1 MTRFTISPFLL
12 LLCAFLLL
20 LCACDAPPQSP
31 NSTGP
36 GRGNQATPVAGEAGV
51 TSPDGTTAT
60 PRPPAP
66 PLAETFDGE
75 PQLSIFPRVGEVRP
89 DPADGQQA
97 GIWAAYIDH
106 LLRTSAIVPEAEG
119 SKDRALTFKGFQG
132 VESLGFFAPLAVT
145 PATRYT
151 ISFDCRGDLAEG
163 VKAGI
168 GVLEYR
174 EFLWIGEQFTRSE
187 NEKYLVGRQ
196 EGAQVQSSKA
206 MQQYQF
212 SFLTGPETRMIHLV
226 LYLDGANGKN
236 QVFFDDIEVEPA
248 S

>member
-1 MTRFTISPFLL
+1 VNQIAIRPALTLL
-12 LLCAFLLL
+12 LGCGLLAL
-20 LCACDAPPQSP
+20 TACDSPPAPPA
-31 NSTGP
+31 ST
-36 GRGNQATPVAGEAGV
+36 TKPVA
-51 TSPDGTTAT
+51 TAAKESLAAPEQPT
-60 PRPPAP
+60 GDSEQPRPPAP
-66 PLAETFDGE
+66 PLNENFDGD

-89 DPADGQQA
+89 DPADSQQT

-106 LLRTSAIVPEAEG
+106 LLRTSAIAPGEGG

-132 VESLGFFAPLAVT
+132 VESLGFFAPLAVK

-163 VKAGI
+163 VNAGI
-168 GVLEYR
+168 GVMEYR

-196 EGAQVQSSKA
+196 EGARAQGSKT
-206 MQQYQF
+206 MQNYQF
-212 SFLTGPETRMIHLV
+212 SFQTGNETRMIHIV
-226 LYLDGANGKN
+226 LYLDGMNGN
-236 QVFFDDIEVEPA
+236 NPVFFDNIRIEPA